1 MVGASEAG
9 RARELIEGAERVTVL
24 TGAGISTESG
34 IPDYRGP
41 QGVWTRNP
49 EREKL
54 STIDNYVAD
63 PEVRK
68 EVWRFRLEHEAWD
81 AQPNDGHRA
90 LVDLESA
97 GKLHLLVTQNVDG
110 LHHLAGTSPDRVV
123 EVHGTIREA
132 MCLSCGDRMPMQD
145 ALDRVRGG
153 EHDPHCMD
161 CGGLLKSATISF
173 GQALI
178 EQDLRRAQ
186 AGAEACDLFLAIGT
200 SLQVFPVAYLP
211 GIALDAGAGLIVI
224 NAEPTPYD
232 DAAAVVLR
240 ERIGEVLPGL
250 VADLAA
256 ERGRA

>member
-1 MVGASEAG
+1 M
-9 RARELIEGAERVTVL
+9 ARELIEAAERVTVL

-63 PEVRK
+63 AEIRK
-68 EVWRFRLEHEAWD
+68 EVWRFRLAHEAWE
-81 AQPNDGHRA
+81 AEPNDGHRA
-90 LVDLESA
+90 LVDLETA

-110 LHHLAGTSPDRVV
+110 LHHLAGTSPDRIV

-132 MCLSCGDRMPMQD
+132 LCLSCGDRMPMEA

-153 EHDPHCMD
+153 EDDPHCRD

-178 EQDLRRAQ
+178 EEDLRRAR

-211 GIALDAGAGLIVI
+211 GIALDAGADLIVI

-240 ERIGEVLPGL
+240 GRIGEVLPGL
-250 VADLAA
+250 VADLAG
-256 ERGRA
+256 ERRHA